1 MLIKNS
7 DEELFPGNPVVKIQ
21 NFLCRGHKFNSW
33 LGTKISHA
41 AWHSQKIKINNNKK
55 KRKKTECTTVIFFF
69 FLSLLNRGCHGG
81 RYSG

>member
-21 NFLCRGHKFNSW
+21 HFLCRGHKFNSW

-41 AWHSQKIKINNNKK
+41 SWHSQKIKINNNKK
-55 KRKKTECTTVIFFF
+55 KKKNRMYHSNFF